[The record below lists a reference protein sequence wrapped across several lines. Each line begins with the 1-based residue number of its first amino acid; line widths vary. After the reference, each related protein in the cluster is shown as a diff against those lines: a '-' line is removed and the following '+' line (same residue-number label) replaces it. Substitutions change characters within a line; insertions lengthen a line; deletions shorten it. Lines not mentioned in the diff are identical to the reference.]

1 MNASFA
7 TVLFAAI
14 IASLIALPTPAPVP
28 AKPAPKV
35 IAKLIAKA
43 DRIPAEPAQPSC
55 AQENW
60 PNFSAAC
67 LRYTDDKQPVAGI
80 RAVGDQ
86 S

>member
-14 IASLIALPTPAPVP
+14 VAALIAMPMAAPAPT
-28 AKPAPKV
+28 KV
-35 IAKLIAKA
+35 TTTVLAKA
-43 DRIPAEPAQPSC
+43 DRLPVPPAQPSC

-60 PNFSAAC
+60 PNFSASC
-67 LRYTDDKQPVAGI
+67 LRYTDDRQAVGGI

>member
-1 MNASFA
+1 MKLSFA

-14 IASLIALPTPAPVP
+14 VAALIAIPSATPAPTKMTTTV
-28 AKPAPKV
+28 
-35 IAKLIAKA
+35 LAKA
-43 DRIPAEPAQPSC
+43 DRLPVQPAQLSC

-60 PNFSAAC
+60 PNFSASC
-67 LRYTDDKQPVAGI
+67 LHYTDDKQAVRGI

>member
-1 MNASFA
+1 MKLSFA
-7 TVLFAAI
+7 TVLFSAI
-14 IASLIALPTPAPVP
+14 IATLIAMPSATPTPV
-28 AKPAPKV
+28 KV
-35 IAKLIAKA
+35 TTTVLAKA
-43 DRIPAEPAQPSC
+43 DRLPVQPVRPSC

-67 LRYTDDKQPVAGI
+67 LRDTDDKQAVRGI

>member
-1 MNASFA
+1 MKLSFA
-7 TVLFAAI
+7 TVLLAAI
-14 IASLIALPTPAPVP
+14 IAALIAMPSAAPTSV
-28 AKPAPKV
+28 KV
-35 IAKLIAKA
+35 ATTVLAKA
-43 DRIPAEPAQPSC
+43 DRLPVLPAQPSC

-67 LRYTDDKQPVAGI
+67 LRYTDDKQAVRGI